1 MMTSK
6 SAVTTTSAEQAR
18 LYHHASHV
26 ARTLLTS
33 NAKHSDLPLVMHA
46 HACMVLGCSDEDGCF
61 ERMEEALS
69 LVKQAVREGL
79 LEQREGAEMVKS
91 CEIVMGMRGQV
102 ANGGG
107 GGGDNGSGSEASGEE
122 GEDSGEEIFVL
133 P

>member
-1 MMTSK
+1 
-6 SAVTTTSAEQAR
+6 
-18 LYHHASHV
+18 
-26 ARTLLTS
+26 
-33 NAKHSDLPLVMHA
+33 
-46 HACMVLGCSDEDGCF
+46 
-61 ERMEEALS
+61 
-69 LVKQAVREGL
+69 
-79 LEQREGAEMVKS
+79 MVKS